1 MPCQAVPFPSVPP
14 VVAAAR
20 GPRSRLP
27 AFLRPVPPPPRRSG
41 QPYGTAGH
49 EPSLEE
55 LLADPLVHLVL
66 ARDGLTVEGLRLEM
80 LAARRCLLAR

>member
-1 MPCQAVPFPSVPP
+1 MACPAVAFPSVPP
-14 VVAAAR
+14 AAASL

-41 QPYGTAGH
+41 QPYGTAGT
-49 EPSLEE
+49 EPALEE

-66 ARDGLTVEGLRLEM
+66 ARDGLTVETVRREM
-80 LAARRCLLAR
+80 LAARRRLLAR